1 MKKLVG
7 KLRAW
12 CNESHEMNECS
23 DKEHSKS
30 KNKLNGKTAFI
41 SVLMLGI
48 IAVSGC
54 GCGGCNLCGG
64 CFDCF
69 GCFSCF
75 DCFGCSG
82 CFSCSN
88 KNNSDDSKKSDSCV
102 SGCRHEYSQ
111 SRNTDYYIFDNG
123 CMISCGGKDNCT
135 VNCEDSDN
143 YYREYIY
150 VDEYGY

>member
-1 MKKLVG
+1 MSKLIN
-7 KLRAW
+7 KLRVW
-12 CNESHEMNECS
+12 CNTDNGERP
-23 DKEHSKS
+23 HSNKTYN
-30 KNKLNGKTAFI
+30 KNKNYIIGRIVILC
-41 SVLMLGI
+41 VVMLGI
-48 IAVSGC
+48 LAITGC
-54 GCGGCNLCGG
+54 GCGGCGG

-82 CFSCSN
+82 CFSCSK